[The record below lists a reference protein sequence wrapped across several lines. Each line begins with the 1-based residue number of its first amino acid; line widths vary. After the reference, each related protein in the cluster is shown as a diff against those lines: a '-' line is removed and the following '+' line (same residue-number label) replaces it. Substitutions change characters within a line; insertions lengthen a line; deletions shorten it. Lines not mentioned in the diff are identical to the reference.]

1 MLLSATRQCA
11 HAVREPSKLVIP
23 FQERLHKPVALP
35 ISVAIPNPLA
45 AGFAPPKL
53 RQVVTEA
60 VFRRGRIVLGT
71 LLLVMGLTVFATLLM
86 HRKYQSNAKLVVQNV
101 RTAAQLSTS
110 NVDRMVSQGDVSPT
124 EINTEVDLL
133 GSDEVARRALG
144 LKGTLALGDEGADK
158 AARDLEQRLSVEAVH
173 QTNIIDVKLLANSPA
188 KANADLQHVIDAYF
202 EGRAGTARNSG
213 AAGFFNAQLK
223 TKEEQLNQDQAALTA
238 FQVKNGIA
246 DLEEQIKLQVG
257 HIATLGDQLAQA
269 ESLLAAQR
277 KRTAMQK
284 AELNGTP
291 ARSQTLQRTI
301 TNQYS
306 QERLNT
312 SLVDLENRRTELLKR
327 YAPGD
332 RQITEINEKMATIRA
347 AVTEASQ
354 HPAGEDATDI
364 NPLWQQLKLAVVT
377 SGSDISALGGQ
388 TTELKR
394 QIAAAKERLNQLEE
408 ASTAYGELRRRVQ
421 QSQADYTL
429 YAQRR
434 DEARISEAL
443 DREKLFNVAV
453 LESPMASP
461 EPVRP
466 KPLLYLIVAFVFA
479 ALLGTTLA
487 LYADLSGGQVHSP
500 AQLEAITG
508 MRTLATFADAEP
520 DAPLAE
526 GNRLQLQRVLFAVR
540 QATFAQAEDLQEEA
554 AMASFATTSRGSN
567 GSFNGSPDVS
577 RKGSL
582 NESLNGGGHRGIFQ
596 ASARGGCVALASSL
610 RREGVSYLAGH
621 MAAEAARQT
630 SSRVAVLDMFTL
642 LRRFESGCQG
652 GAEAV
657 HVETHFDPGN
667 RYWVLSG
674 EAQAEVNDGV
684 PQGDAQGRF
693 SLWLRPTLEKL
704 RGEFDL
710 LVLDC
715 PSLQASTLAAELA
728 PCVDG
733 YLAVVSANA
742 ARKQN
747 IEDLIAQ
754 MNVTSAPL
762 LGYLLNRRSY
772 PVPRWLY
779 RILW

>member
-11 HAVREPSKLVIP
+11 IAVREPSKLGIY
-23 FQERLHKPVALP
+23 FQERLREPVALP
-35 ISVAIPNPLA
+35 ISVAIPNISA

-71 LLLVMGLTVFATLLM
+71 LLLVVGLTVFATLLM

-110 NVDRMVSQGDVSPT
+110 NVDRLVSQGDVSPT

-144 LKGTLALGDEGADK
+144 LKGTLGLGDERDDK
-158 AARDLEQRLSVEAVH
+158 AARDLEGRLSVEAVH

-238 FQVKNGIA
+238 FQVRNGIA

-291 ARSQTLQRTI
+291 ARSQTLERTI

-327 YAPGD
+327 YSPND
-332 RQITEINEKMATIRA
+332 RQITEISEKMATIRA

-394 QIAAAKERLNQLEE
+394 QIAAAKERLNQLEQ
-408 ASTAYGELRRRVQ
+408 ASTAYGELRRGVQ

-466 KPLLYLIVAFVFA
+466 KPLLYVIVAFVFA
-479 ALLGTTLA
+479 AFLGTALA

-508 MRTLATFADAEP
+508 MRTLATFADGEP
-520 DAPLAE
+520 GAPLAE

-540 QATFAQAEDLQEEA
+540 QATFAQAEELQDEA
-554 AMASFATTSRGSN
+554 VMASFAPASRGGN
-567 GSFNGSPDVS
+567 GSLD
-577 RKGSL
+577 R
-582 NESLNGGGHRGIFQ
+582 SLNGSGHRRLFQ
-596 ASARGGCVALASSL
+596 ESARGGCVALASSL

-621 MAAEAARQT
+621 LAAEAARQT

-652 GAEAV
+652 GDEAV

-674 EAQAEVNDGV
+674 QAEAEADDGV

-693 SLWLRPTLEKL
+693 SLWLRPTLERL
-704 RGEFDL
+704 RGQFDL

-754 MNVTSAPL
+754 MNVTPAPL

>member
-1 MLLSATRQCA
+1 MLLSATRHCVCA
-11 HAVREPSKLVIP
+11 APQAACMPVATFTMVREPL
-23 FQERLHKPVALP
+23 ALP
-35 ISVAIPNPLA
+35 LSVAIPNPSA
-45 AGFAPPKL
+45 GGFAPPKL
-53 RQVVTEA
+53 RQVITEA

-71 LLLVMGLTVFATLLM
+71 VLLVVGLTCFATLLM
-86 HRKYQSNAKLVVQNV
+86 HRKYQSTAKLVVQNV

-110 NVDRMVSQGDVSPT
+110 NVDRLVSQGDVSPT

-133 GSDEVARRALG
+133 QSDEVARRALG
-144 LKGTLALGDEGADK
+144 LKGTLALGDEQADK
-158 AARDLEQRLSVEAVH
+158 AARDLEKRLSVEAVH
-173 QTNIIDVKLLANSPA
+173 QTNIIDVKLLGNSPA

-213 AAGFFNAQLK
+213 AAGFFNAQLQA
-223 TKEEQLNQDQAALTA
+223 KEEQLNQAQAGLTA
-238 FQVKNGIA
+238 FQVSNGIA
-246 DLEEQIKLQVG
+246 DLEEQTKLQVG
-257 HIATLGDQLAQA
+257 HIATLQDQLAQA

-277 KRTAMQK
+277 KRAATQQGQLK
-284 AELNGTP
+284 ATP

-312 SLVDLENRRTELLKR
+312 SLVDLQNRRTELLKR
-327 YAPGD
+327 YAPSD
-332 RQITEINEKMATIRA
+332 RQVTEIDEKMATIRA
-347 AVTEASQ
+347 AVTEAAQ
-354 HPAGEDATDI
+354 HPAGENATDI
-364 NPLWQQLKLAVVT
+364 NPLWQQLNLAVVT
-377 SGSDISALGGQ
+377 SGSEISALEGQ
-388 TTELKR
+388 ATELR
-394 QIAAAKERLNQLEE
+394 SQIADAGKRLNKLEE

-421 QSQADYTL
+421 QSQSDYTL

-466 KPLLYLIVAFVFA
+466 KPVLYVLVALIFA
-479 ALLGTTLA
+479 AFLGTALA
-487 LYADLSGGQVHSP
+487 LYVDLSGGQVHSP

-508 MRTLATFADAEP
+508 MRTLATFADTEP
-520 DAPLAE
+520 RESFTE

-540 QATFAQAEDLQEEA
+540 QATTAQREESQPEA
-554 AMASFATTSRGSN
+554 AMASVASVPGACGWSAGGRRRRGL
-567 GSFNGSPDVS
+567 FHEEV
-577 RKGSL
+577 
-582 NESLNGGGHRGIFQ
+582 
-596 ASARGGCVALASSL
+596 RGGCVALTSSC

-621 MAAEAARQT
+621 LATEAARQA
-630 SSRVAVLDMFTL
+630 SSRVAVLDMYTL
-642 LRRFESGCQG
+642 LRRFESEGRAD
-652 GAEAV
+652 AETDGPD
-657 HVETHFDPGN
+657 THFDAGK
-667 RYWVLSG
+667 RYWVLNG
-674 EAQAEVNDGV
+674 EADAGTEDRM
-684 PQGDAQGRF
+684 PEGDAQGRF
-693 SLWLRPTLEKL
+693 SLWLCPTLERL
-704 RGEFDL
+704 RRQFDL

-728 PCVDG
+728 PCVDA
-733 YLAVVSANA
+733 YLAVVGANA

-754 MNVTSAPL
+754 MTVTSAPL

>member
-1 MLLSATRQCA
+1 M
-11 HAVREPSKLVIP
+11 VRETL
-23 FQERLHKPVALP
+23 ALP
-35 ISVAIPNPLA
+35 ISVAIPNPSA
-45 AGFAPPKL
+45 SGFAPPKL

-71 LLLVMGLTVFATLLM
+71 VLLVVGLTCLATLMM
-86 HRKYQSNAKLVVQNV
+86 HRKYQSTAKLVVQNV

-110 NVDRMVSQGDVSPT
+110 NVDRLVSQGDVSPT

-133 GSDEVARRALG
+133 QSDEVARRALG
-144 LKGTLALGDEGADK
+144 LKQTLTLGDERDDK
-158 AARDLEQRLSVEAVH
+158 AARDMEKRLSVEAVH
-173 QTNIIDVKLLANSPA
+173 QTNIIDLKLLANSPA
-188 KANADLQHVIDAYF
+188 KANADLQGIIDAYF
-202 EGRAGTARNSG
+202 AGRAGTARNSG
-213 AAGFFNAQLK
+213 AAGFFNAQLAA
-223 TKEEQLNQDQAALTA
+223 KEQQLNQAQAALTS

-246 DLEEQIKLQVG
+246 DLEEQTKLQVG
-257 HIATLGDQLAQA
+257 RIATLGDQLAQA
-269 ESLLAAQR
+269 EALLAAQR
-277 KRTAMQK
+277 NRAAAQRAQLK
-284 AELNGTP
+284 GTP

-312 SLVDLENRRTELLKR
+312 SLVDLQNRRTELLKR
-327 YAPGD
+327 YVPSD
-332 RQITEINEKMATIRA
+332 RQITEINDKIATIRA
-347 AVTEASQ
+347 AANEAAQ

-364 NPLWQQLKLAVVT
+364 NPLWQQLNLAVVT
-377 SGSDISALGGQ
+377 SGSEISALEGQ
-388 TTELKR
+388 AAELKT
-394 QIAAAKERLNQLEE
+394 QIADAGRRLDQLEE
-408 ASTAYGELRRRVQ
+408 ASTAYGELRRRLQ
-421 QSQADYTL
+421 QSQTDYTL

-453 LESPMASP
+453 LEQPMASP

-466 KPLLYLIVAFVFA
+466 KPVLYILVALVFS
-479 ALLGTTLA
+479 ALLGTALA
-487 LYADLSGGQVHSP
+487 LYVDLSGGQVHSP
-500 AQLEAITG
+500 AQLEAVTG

-520 DAPLAE
+520 REPFTE

-540 QATFAQAEDLQEEA
+540 QATNAQAEESRQEA
-554 AMASFATTSRGSN
+554 AMASFASAQGASGWSANGRASSRL
-567 GSFNGSPDVS
+567 FQEDV
-577 RKGSL
+577 
-582 NESLNGGGHRGIFQ
+582 
-596 ASARGGCVALASSL
+596 RGGCVALTSSL
-610 RREGVSYLAGH
+610 RREGVSYLAEH
-621 MAAEAARQT
+621 LATEAARQAA
-630 SSRVAVLDMFTL
+630 SRVAVLDMSAL
-642 LRRFESGCQG
+642 LRQFASESRE
-652 GAEAV
+652 GATALDLD
-657 HVETHFDPGN
+657 THFDAGK

-674 EAQAEVNDGV
+674 ETESGVEDGV

-693 SLWLRPTLEKL
+693 SLWLRPTLERL
-704 RGEFDL
+704 RRQFDL

-754 MNVTSAPL
+754 MTVTAAPL

>member
-1 MLLSATRQCA
+1 M
-11 HAVREPSKLVIP
+11 
-23 FQERLHKPVALP
+23 ALP
-35 ISVAIPNPLA
+35 ISVAIPNPSA

-71 LLLVMGLTVFATLLM
+71 VFLILTLTVFATLLM

-110 NVDRMVSQGDVSPT
+110 NVDRLVSQGDVSPT

-144 LKGTLALGDEGADK
+144 LKGTLGLGDERDDK
-158 AARDLEQRLSVEAVH
+158 AARDLEGRLSVEAVH

-188 KANADLQHVIDAYF
+188 KANADLQRIIDAYF

-213 AAGFFNAQLK
+213 AAGFFNTQLEA
-223 TKEEQLNQDQAALTA
+223 KEEQLNQDQAALTA

-246 DLEEQIKLQVG
+246 DLEEQTKLQVG
-257 HIATLGDQLAQA
+257 RIATLGDQLAQA

-277 KRTAMQK
+277 KRTAAQQT
-284 AELNGTP
+284 ELNITP

-327 YAPGD
+327 YSPRD
-332 RQITEINEKMATIRA
+332 RQVTEIDEKMATIRA
-347 AVTEASQ
+347 AVTEAAQ
-354 HPAGEDATDI
+354 HPAGEEATDI

-388 TTELKR
+388 AAELKR
-394 QIAAAKERLNQLEE
+394 QIAAAKMRLNQLEE
-408 ASTAYGELRRRVQ
+408 ASTAYGDLRRRVQ
-421 QSQADYTL
+421 QSQSDYTL

-461 EPVRP
+461 EPIRP
-466 KPLLYLIVAFVFA
+466 KPLLYIVVAFVFA
-479 ALLGTTLA
+479 AFLGTALA

-520 DAPLAE
+520 DVAFTE

-540 QATFAQAEDLQEEA
+540 QATAAQAEELEDEA
-554 AMASFATTSRGSN
+554 VMASFAPAHRGSEGPFQGRGN
-567 GSFNGSPDVS
+567 
-577 RKGSL
+577 
-582 NESLNGGGHRGIFQ
+582 RGISQ
-596 ASARGGCVALASSL
+596 GGVRGGCVALASSL

-621 MAAEAARQT
+621 MAAEAARQA

-642 LRRFESGCQG
+642 LHRFENQARG
-652 GAEAV
+652 GAEALDP
-657 HVETHFDPGN
+657 ELHFDPGN

-674 EAQAEVNDGV
+674 ETEAEADDGV

-693 SLWLRPTLEKL
+693 SLWLRPTLERL
-704 RGEFDL
+704 RRQFDL
-710 LVLDC
+710 VVLDC
-715 PSLQASTLAAELA
+715 PSLQASTLTAEIA

-733 YLAVVSANA
+733 YLAVVGANA

-747 IEDLIAQ
+747 IEDLISQ
-754 MNVTSAPL
+754 MTVTSAPL